1 MQTIEMYAKLLTLTH
16 SFVLV
21 KCYLWGLWGIFNIYL
36 TNDAIW
42 AKRANT
48 RNADNTTFTLL
59 HNKLLVPMNV

>member
-1 MQTIEMYAKLLTLTH
+1 MLQ
-16 SFVLV
+16 
-21 KCYLWGLWGIFNIYL
+21 NIYL

-48 RNADNTTFTLL
+48 KNADNTIFTLL